1 MRRDRQ
7 YQGHGAVRRRR
18 RRGRASGFGCGREG
32 RVARALDARPR
43 GAGDN
48 RPPGP
53 VRGPPLDGRVRRMPC
68 LGPARPEPRS
78 GGAGRLGPRRRAP
91 LRCGRDQGG
100 GGGPGELDREMAAA
114 AADAGAVLRLKCP
127 VRRVESDRV
136 VTGGPGA
143 GEVGFGI
150 LIAADGPK
158 GTVARS
164 LGMARAPMHLAGAQ
178 ADVVVPGP
186 VETRYVEVHPNAA
199 PEFFAW
205 CIPVSD
211 RIVRVGLCG
220 EAGVHALFKPYLA
233 RWPGQV
239 VHQVTGTIPLGT
251 MPSTYGHRTLFVGD
265 AAGLAKP
272 TSGGGV
278 YTGVRSGR
286 YAAETAA
293 ACIEAG
299 DVSDGALAAY
309 EARWRAD
316 FGRELALGY
325 RLQPRAAAGRARGD
339 RPPPPG
345 LRQPEGGPDDRR
357 ARGHGP
363 TEQPP
368 CPPLPDAGA
377 LACAADHHAPGDRR
391 DPEPGRRAVR
401 ARRSTDLHGKVIQRS
416 RDPPARLQDLLTG
429 TPGRVPIRVH
439 PDSRHGGPVP
449 LRLGRILAGS
459 GTRSRPAAST
469 CSTGT
474 FRTPAGPGSPGY
486 VRDAGSRVARAMGE
500 DGHGPALPGVQTWN
514 ASSFDRRCRAHAGTG
529 QSSLVCMA
537 ITCEAPVLVARA
549 THGGVPGGFK

>member
-1 MRRDRQ
+1 MERYD
-7 YQGHGAVRRRR
+7 VV
-18 RRGRASGFGCGREG
+18 
-32 RVARALDARPR
+32 VA
-43 GAGDN
+43 GAGPAGSAAAERAASLGLSTLVLEERATIGHPVQCAGLLSTGAFAECRVSD
-48 RPPGP
+48 RP
-53 VRGPPLDGRVRRMPC
+53 VRNRVQGARVISD
-68 LGPARPEPRS
+68 LGAELLFD
-78 GGAGRLGPRRRAP
+78 AGETKAVVVDR
-91 LRCGRDQGG
+91 
-100 GGGPGELDREMAAA
+100 GELDREMAAA

-143 GEVGFGI
+143 GEVGFGV

-220 EAGVHALFKPYLA
+220 EAGVHGLFKPYLA

-251 MPSTYGHRTLFVGD
+251 MPCTYGHRTLFVGD

-325 RLQPRAAAGRARGD
+325 RLQLARRRVTPGEIDRLLQAFGNPKVVRTIVEHGDMD
-339 RPPPPG
+339 RPSS
-345 LRQPEGGPDDRR
+345 L
-357 ARGHGP
+357 
-363 TEQPP
+363 
-368 CPPLPDAGA
+368 L
-377 LACAADHHAPGDRR
+377 
-391 DPEPGRRAVR
+391 
-401 ARRSTDLHGKVIQRS
+401 
-416 RDPPARLQDLLTG
+416 ARLCRMPALWPVL
-429 TPGRVPIRVH
+429 PIIM
-439 PDSRHGGPVP
+439 
-449 LRLGRILAGS
+449 RLGIAEILGQ
-459 GTRSRPAAST
+459 
-469 CSTGT
+469 
-474 FRTPAGPGSPGY
+474 
-486 VRDAGSRVARAMGE
+486 
-500 DGHGPALPGVQTWN
+500 DGG
-514 ASSFDRRCRAHAGTG
+514 R
-529 QSSLVCMA
+529 
-537 ITCEAPVLVARA
+537 
-549 THGGVPGGFK
+549 